1 MKIADLPE
9 LYSYDIL
16 PMEDESFEAGKTGIT
31 WLSKDNI
38 YISVPYK
45 HVVDVSLDD
54 IKSKISTW
62 ELEHGTER
70 KVLLLAVVHPQRQQ
84 NREVRKY
91 LSTILP
97 KYVQAQAVISQ
108 SPLAKMIGNLFFK
121 LSPQPYPFK
130 FFSKPEDGI
139 AWLKKQS
146 NS

>member
-16 PMEDESFEAGKTGIT
+16 PKEDEEFEAGKTGIT

-45 HVVDVSLDD
+45 DVEDVSLDD

-62 ELEHGTER
+62 ELEYGTDR
-70 KVLLLAVVHPQRQQ
+70 KVLLLTIVHPKRQQ

-97 KYVQAQAVISQ
+97 KYVQAQAIVSQ

-130 FFSKPEDGI
+130 FFSNPEEGI
-139 AWLKKQS
+139 LWLKKLS
-146 NS
+146 KS